1 MLMEIEEEQR
11 LDDNLYKENDIKK
24 LKEKNPFIYYSSK
37 EIQKKLSEIIKSK
50 IGLNLDYLKYF
61 ERGGSSFIYEGT
73 SKDKKKSIVIKVIS
87 EERFKNFDEIKI
99 MLRMR
104 HPNIISIYG
113 FYNNKNSELLILME
127 KGKMDLR
134 GFERMIKRSV
144 LSESFLCYT
153 AFQILEGL
161 NYLYKCNIIHYD
173 IKPNNIVIDDLINI
187 KIIDFSV
194 SMDISEIK
202 DSQIELK
209 YRGTSLYMAP
219 EVINK
224 EKIEIKNFH
233 KIDLFSLGVTLYRL
247 AFGNYPFNLK
257 REDADNDDVIIKKIN
272 SDWRVENKGTDFSKH
287 FIDFLNCLLEK
298 DINKR
303 INIFGAMNHY
313 WIQGAKILN
322 EEKENIGNANVFLTS
337 LITDNFINFNKYIL

>member
-134 GFERMIKRSV
+134 G
-144 LSESFLCYT
+144 
-153 AFQILEGL
+153 EGL

-257 REDADNDDVIIKKIN
+257 REDADNDDVIYKKIN